1 MVDEEGRYDDGDEE
15 EDELEE
21 EEDDIVIEEATPV
34 EESRPG
40 LRERFSN
47 IGRRAGIVG
56 RGVGAHLRN
65 RALPYGLAAVLA
77 VGGIGGYKGYKH
89 YDNLQHNLAQAQT
102 EVSKL
107 DSMSVLLNDGL
118 NEEKSRT
125 SELSEKLNQYEE
137 PLRRQELLKKLEQ
150 VHQEILKG
158 DMSNYASKVQ
168 KEGLEQDS
176 LYNVA
181 MDRLSDREHLL
192 NDLGIDDGDS
202 HFVSGA
208 FADSVINALKP
219 ELTYV
224 GQAGI
229 DSLKAEKQTLEARV
243 DSLEAEFAKRRPAK
257 GVSADEARTYNFNTT
272 DVNNDGTLD
281 RYEYTVRP
289 GDTFSRI
296 KEEGFEKVVGR
307 KYLGYSD
314 FTIDGNEVATPGRIK
329 PGQIIA
335 YEAPSAAEK
344 PKLAAQQPKL
354 KAERKGLR
362 EFVQMYGHNLD
373 LNRNGSTGDDDIA
386 FFNGRFGN
394 KYDLDINNDGIVDGK
409 DFDQIIRDF
418 NDDRY
423 TIESK
428 SAPADTLKSRVG
440 EPTVTAV
447 TPIITTEASGL
458 ENISLGI
465 GVKNTGLR
473 GNVDYKNL
481 GVELGARI
489 KQEVPTQ
496 PLYFLGRGSLPLGDY
511 SRLGTKVGIV
521 VENTDTHP
529 RDLGDKKT
537 NPVLVGYIRVGPSDG
552 AGVEFE
558 LGRVF
563 DGKDSYN
570 LIGAGLTYDLGG
582 SNPQSKGLSS
592 TQMREVEEATR
603 PDSLDALTGKTSDT
617 NEPIIH
623 PITGEV
629 LPSIAGMYDMNG
641 DGRITSND
649 AELLA
654 TIFPNHPRYD
664 IVHYGEI
671 GGQKLNKYDFWEGLL
686 RDNLDVYRDGT
697 SIEDRIF
704 VEGFDDYR
712 TNVRTNLSISER
724 GG

>member
-1 MVDEEGRYDDGDEE
+1 MGN
-15 EDELEE
+15 LK
-21 EEDDIVIEEATPV
+21 IVTK
-34 EESRPG
+34 RKK
-40 LRERFSN
+40 R
-47 IGRRAGIVG
+47 VG
-56 RGVGAHLRN
+56 RGYGSGKGGHTTGRGQKGQKSRGKVG
-65 RALPYGLAAVLA
+65 V
-77 VGGIGGYKGYKH
+77 IFEGYK
-89 YDNLQHNLAQAQT
+89 
-102 EVSKL
+102 VR
-107 DSMSVLLNDGL
+107 
-118 NEEKSRT
+118 KSFIKR
-125 SELSEKLNQYEE
+125 L
-137 PLRRQELLKKLEQ
+137 PFRRGK
-150 VHQEILKG
+150 
-158 DMSNYASKVQ
+158 
-168 KEGLEQDS
+168 
-176 LYNVA
+176 
-181 MDRLSDREHLL
+181 
-192 NDLGIDDGDS
+192 
-202 HFVSGA
+202 
-208 FADSVINALKP
+208 
-219 ELTYV
+219 
-224 GQAGI
+224 
-229 DSLKAEKQTLEARV
+229 
-243 DSLEAEFAKRRPAK
+243 
-257 GVSADEARTYNFNTT
+257 
-272 DVNNDGTLD
+272 
-281 RYEYTVRP
+281 
-289 GDTFSRI
+289 
-296 KEEGFEKVVGR
+296 
-307 KYLGYSD
+307 
-314 FTIDGNEVATPGRIK
+314 
-329 PGQIIA
+329 
-335 YEAPSAAEK
+335 
-344 PKLAAQQPKL
+344 
-354 KAERKGLR
+354 
-362 EFVQMYGHNLD
+362 
-373 LNRNGSTGDDDIA
+373 
-386 FFNGRFGN
+386 GRFEA
-394 KYDLDINNDGIVDGK
+394 KAKPLIINLKHLEVFPENSVVNIESLVKHGIVDGK